1 MDTRYLQPTQHT
13 ACQSPCFNS
22 FGLTAPVPLQV
33 KVPWAL
39 MGFLSVL
46 FFGLAIYVLSITH
59 LPSSAS
65 CFLLF
70 NYFVFLQR
78 EGRWF
83 NFLTRSNLYLK
94 PIEVELVYNCCAI
107 QKYSFISYT
116 QYICFPEQEPQCR
129 AIWLTSWPGLW
140 KLKGRVSSRD
150 SDVEDHV
157 FA

>member
-1 MDTRYLQPTQHT
+1 MDTRHLQPTQHT
-13 ACQSPCFNS
+13 ACQSPHFNT
-22 FGLTAPVPLQV
+22 FGLTAPVPPQV
-33 KVPWAL
+33 KVQWAL

-46 FFGLAIYVLSITH
+46 FFGLAIYMPSINH
-59 LPSSAS
+59 LLNSAS

-70 NYFVFLQR
+70 SYFVFLHHA
-78 EGRWF
+78 GRWF

-94 PIEVELVYNCCAI
+94 PIEVGLVYNCCAI
-107 QKYSFISYT
+107 WKYSSISYT
-116 QYICFPEQEPQCR
+116 RYICFPEQEPQCR

-150 SDVEDHV
+150 SDVEDHG